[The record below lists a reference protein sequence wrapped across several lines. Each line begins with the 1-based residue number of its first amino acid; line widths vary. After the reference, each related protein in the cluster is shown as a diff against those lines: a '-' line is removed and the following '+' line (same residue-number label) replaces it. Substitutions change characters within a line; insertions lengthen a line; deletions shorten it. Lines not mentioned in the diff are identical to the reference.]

1 MRSFKLIPIVAACV
15 LGACRDTTP
24 KSSDANAAEVSTP
37 SPETPGVARPPAVA
51 TGPVAF
57 ADAQTAFKEKRYDEA
72 ARLFATYST
81 AQPDNIWGYYMLG
94 LSAWKQGD
102 RDRAVEAFKQALEK
116 DSTHAK
122 SHLNLSRVLIEQ
134 DKAQDALPHVQAALR
149 VDSTSSQAFRLLGRV
164 KGELGDTGAAIAAYQ
179 RSIVLDGSDVWSMN
193 NLARVYIGQRQFER
207 ALGPLARAIEI
218 DSSVAAFQNNLGL
231 ALEHSGHVT
240 QAADAYRAARGIDSA
255 YQRAAVNL
263 TRVEGLKQDPTVVP
277 VDLAGV
283 ARSFVEQVKSRR

>member
-1 MRSFKLIPIVAACV
+1 MRNRISLIPIAALM
-15 LGACRDTTP
+15 LGACGDKTP
-24 KSSDANAAEVSTP
+24 KSSDANAAEVSTTA
-37 SPETPGVARPPAVA
+37 PETPGVARPPAVA
-51 TGPVAF
+51 TGPVSF

-116 DSTHAK
+116 DSTHVK